1 MRFPENFYEYHR
13 NHTLIEIKGGTNREK
28 FLEIWMVSVDGRVFA
43 RSWNKSE
50 RSWFTEIEKTGVG
63 QIRYGDTI
71 INIKGQK
78 LPKNAELTRLIN
90 ERYLE
95 KYNQEE
101 NLFYAKG
108 ITQPEYEDFTM
119 EFFYAND

>member
-1 MRFPENFYEYHR
+1 MKFPKEFYEYLS
-13 NHTLIEIKGGTNREK
+13 NSTLVEIKGGVNRET
-28 FLEIWMVSVDGRVFA
+28 FLQIWMVSVDGRVFA
-43 RSWNKSE
+43 RSWNKSK

-63 QIRYGDTI
+63 QLKFGETI

-78 LPKNAELTRLIN
+78 LPKNAELIRLIN

-95 KYNQEE
+95 KYDQEE
-101 NLFYAKG
+101 NLDYAKG

-119 EFFYAND
+119 EFFYDND

>member
-1 MRFPENFYEYHR
+1 MKFPKEFYEYLS
-13 NHTLIEIKGGTNREK
+13 NNTLVEIKGGVNRET
-28 FLEIWMVSVDGRVFA
+28 FLQIWMVSVDGRVFA
-43 RSWNKSE
+43 RSWNKSK

-63 QIRYGDTI
+63 QIKFGDTI

-78 LPKNAELTRLIN
+78 LPKNAELTSLIN

-101 NLFYAKG
+101 NLYYATG

-119 EFFYAND
+119 EFFYDND